1 MRILYFYQ
9 YFTTPKGCWSTRAYE
24 FARRWAEA
32 GDRVTVIT
40 SVYDKSDLRPE
51 RFISRHDI
59 DGIDVR
65 VINVR
70 LSNKHGVAWRILT
83 FALYSLVACW
93 YALTLRAD
101 VVLTSSGPITVGLP
115 GLVAR
120 YLRRRPLVFEVRDL
134 WPEGSIQM
142 GILRNRAA
150 IAIARFFERRC
161 YRAASKIVALSEGMA
176 DWITDRYGFRHIEVI
191 PNASDNE
198 LFGNNGQPFD
208 LPAWAENKRLVLYT
222 GTIGLIDDCRQI
234 LDMAECLQERDGE
247 DIEVVV
253 IGDGRERLD
262 LETRARQ
269 SRINNIHFL
278 GMLPKTQVASWLHR
292 AACSLLVVRSVPFLE
307 TASPNKIFD
316 AFAAGVPVVQTTQG
330 WIKRLIERE
339 QCGIT
344 VRPNDPRAMAEGVRL
359 LVHDEDL
366 RMRLAGNARRVAR
379 DIFDRSIL
387 AAKLRDILREA
398 AGL

>member
-9 YFTTPKGCWSTRAYE
+9 YFTTPSGCWSTRAYE

-32 GDRVTVIT
+32 GDQVTVVT

-51 RFISRHDI
+51 EFISRHDI

-70 LSNKHGVAWRILT
+70 LSNKHRVLWRILT
-83 FALYSLVACW
+83 FAVYSLVACW

-101 VVLTSSGPITVGLP
+101 VVLASSGPITVGLP
-115 GLVAR
+115 GLVAH

-142 GILRNRAA
+142 GILHNRVA
-150 IAIARFFERRC
+150 IALARFFERLC

-176 DWITDRYGFRHIEVI
+176 DWITEHYGFRHIEVI

-198 LFGNNGQPFD
+198 LFGSNGQPFE
-208 LPAWAENKRLVLYT
+208 LPAWAEKKSLVLYT
-222 GTIGLIDDCRQI
+222 GTVGLIDDCRQI
-234 LDMAECLQERDGE
+234 LDMAECLQEGGEE

-262 LETRARQ
+262 LETRARH
-269 SRINNIHFL
+269 SRINNVHFL

-292 AACSLLVVRSVPFLE
+292 ASCSLLVVRSVPFLE

-330 WIKRLIERE
+330 WIKRLIDRE
-339 QCGIT
+339 QCGVT
-344 VRPNDPRAMAEGVRL
+344 VPPNDARAMAEGVTL
-359 LVHDEDL
+359 LARDQAL
-366 RMRLAGNARRVAR
+366 RMRLSSNARRVAR
-379 DIFDRSIL
+379 DIFDRSLL
-387 AAKLRDILREA
+387 AARLRDVLHEA